1 MESAPIS
8 KRRGSK
14 SRSSGKRRRGWR
26 LMKFLPGAATRKR
39 GLRILRTA
47 PLTLQVIVVLLLSV
61 SSWFAINFIYQ
72 VVRKPSELFFPVSG
86 TLYKTPGE
94 TWTSYEPIFRKHST
108 ATISPELLAA
118 LAQVEGSGNP
128 IVRTYW
134 RWSLT
139 HKPFEVY
146 RPASSAVGMYQITN
160 GTFEETRRLCIHDHE
175 VVSDGPW
182 HDFESCWFNSL
193 YMRVIP
199 SHAVEMTS
207 AYLDRRIA
215 QILGKHRIRSATLRQ
230 KQELAAVIHVCGAGA
245 GESFAK
251 RGFRPRAGQ
260 HCGDHS
266 VQGYIARVG
275 AMRRV
280 FAALAQRPKASLW
293 Q

>member
-1 MESAPIS
+1 M
-8 KRRGSK
+8 
-14 SRSSGKRRRGWR
+14 
-26 LMKFLPGAATRKR
+26 
-39 GLRILRTA
+39 RTA
-47 PLTLQVIVVLLLSV
+47 PLTLQLIVVLLLTV
-61 SSWFAINFIYQ
+61 STWFAANFIYQ
-72 VVRKPSELFFPVSG
+72 VIRKPSELFFPVSG
-86 TLYKTPGE
+86 TLYKTPSE

-108 ATISPELLAA
+108 ATVSAELLAA

-160 GTFEETRRLCIHDHE
+160 GTFEETKQLCVHDH
-175 VVSDGPW
+175 VVVRDGPW
-182 HDFESCWFNSL
+182 SDFKSCWFNSL

-207 AYLDRRIA
+207 AYLDTRIA
-215 QILGKHRIRSATLRQ
+215 IILSKHGIRSATLRQ
-230 KQELAAVIHVCGAGA
+230 KQDLAAVIHVCGAGA
-245 GESFAK
+245 GSVFAR
-251 RGFRPRAGQ
+251 RGFQPRPGQ

-266 VQGYIARVG
+266 VQGYISRVNRMKG
-275 AMRRV
+275 V
-280 FAALAQRPKASLW
+280 FASLAQQPKASLW